1 MASLAR
7 RENPIYEDVRS
18 DVGLGMFFGL
28 PMNPPDD
35 ERAKVNKPHKQIQP
49 VLRNHPIE
57 KVEKLA
63 LVEHG
68 VNFHKP
74 ISIVVSMQLRRRFRN
89 SNHAMAGRH
98 RRMRASGAGNPAL
111 IWSDA
116 TAIGEANAM
125 KFGHGVKPSTCR
137 ATKAGSLRCLRG

>member
-1 MASLAR
+1 MAMASLAR

-18 DVGLGMFFGL
+18 DVGLGMFFGP

-35 ERAKVNKPHKQIQP
+35 ERAKVNKRHKQIQP

-74 ISIVVSMQLRRRFRN
+74 ISIVIKYATQTSFPQPELWHGGPSQKAPFGRSM
-89 SNHAMAGRH
+89 S
-98 RRMRASGAGNPAL
+98 
-111 IWSDA
+111 
-116 TAIGEANAM
+116 
-125 KFGHGVKPSTCR
+125 C
-137 ATKAGSLRCLRG
+137 CLV

>member
-1 MASLAR
+1 MEGVALPPEMAMASLAR

-18 DVGLGMFFGL
+18 DVGLGMFFGP

-35 ERAKVNKPHKQIQP
+35 ERAKVNKRHKQIQP

-57 KVEKLA
+57 KVEKPA

-74 ISIVVSMQLRRRFRN
+74 ISIVISMQLKRRFRN
-89 SNHAMAGRH
+89 PNYGMAGR
-98 RRMRASGAGNPAL
+98 RKRLRLAGQCPAV
-111 IWSDA
+111 SC
-116 TAIGEANAM
+116 
-125 KFGHGVKPSTCR
+125 KTCGR
-137 ATKAGSLRCLRG
+137 SSVQ